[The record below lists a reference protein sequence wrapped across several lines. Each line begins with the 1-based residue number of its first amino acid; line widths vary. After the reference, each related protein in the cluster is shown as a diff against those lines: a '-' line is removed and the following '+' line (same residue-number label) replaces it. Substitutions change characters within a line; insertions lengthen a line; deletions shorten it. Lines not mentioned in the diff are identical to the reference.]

1 MASNRGRAQARR
13 GYAAEKRIEKRL
25 AMYGFSRVPLS
36 GAAGGRYSADLQGEP
51 NRTVVKVE
59 IKHRDSAM
67 KLPRKW
73 LAQGQAHL
81 LVLDEGAVVEPLAI
95 LELSTLERLL
105 WEAGYVLVP

>member
-1 MASNRGRAQARR
+1 MASNRGRSQARR
-13 GYAAEKRIEKRL
+13 GYAAERRIVVRL

-36 GAAGGRYSADLQGEP
+36 GAAGGRWSGDLRGDAGRAIE
-51 NRTVVKVE
+51 TIEV
-59 IKHRDSAM
+59 KHRDAAL

-73 LAQGQAHL
+73 LGTNSL
-81 LVLDEGAVVEPLAI
+81 LVVDEGAVVEPLAV